1 MVFET
6 WSEFFDMGGR
16 GFFVWGCY
24 LVTLFA
30 IIIELV
36 IIRNRRQT
44 AMSQLK
50 QYIRMK
56 RVQNDESKT

>member
-1 MVFET
+1 MVFES
-6 WSEFFDMGGR
+6 WSAFFDMGGR

-24 LVTLFA
+24 LVTLLV

-36 IIRNRRQT
+36 MIRMRRKS

-56 RVQNDESKT
+56 RVQDNESKT